1 MRLTAAAKINLSLT
15 VSGRRA
21 DGYHTLESLV
31 AFTAA
36 GDELVC
42 EKAEHTSLHLTGP
55 FGKAL
60 ADAPDD
66 DNLIMR
72 ALRVLEKE
80 TGRDLPSAIQLTKNL
95 PIASGIGGG
104 SADAAAALRALTA
117 CHEVTISEAR
127 LTALAAQLGADV
139 PVCLSTQ
146 AAWMTG
152 IGHDINRLP
161 ALPEADIVLV
171 NPVHA
176 VATAAVFQAANI
188 NYEASNI
195 AAAPSGFADL
205 TDMCAWLA
213 ARGNDLQE
221 AAVSIA
227 PIITDCLAALAHD
240 KTLYAAMSG
249 SGATCFALCSPGDG
263 AAVAAAYQQMRPDD
277 WVMPTQLI
285 S

>member
-80 TGRDLPSAIQLTKNL
+80 TGRDLPSAIQLTKTCL
-95 PIASGIGGG
+95 
-104 SADAAAALRALTA
+104 LRRA
-117 CHEVTISEAR
+117 
-127 LTALAAQLGADV
+127 
-139 PVCLSTQ
+139 
-146 AAWMTG
+146 
-152 IGHDINRLP
+152 
-161 ALPEADIVLV
+161 
-171 NPVHA
+171 
-176 VATAAVFQAANI
+176 
-188 NYEASNI
+188 
-195 AAAPSGFADL
+195 
-205 TDMCAWLA
+205 
-213 ARGNDLQE
+213 
-221 AAVSIA
+221 
-227 PIITDCLAALAHD
+227 
-240 KTLYAAMSG
+240 
-249 SGATCFALCSPGDG
+249 
-263 AAVAAAYQQMRPDD
+263 
-277 WVMPTQLI
+277 
-285 S
+285 